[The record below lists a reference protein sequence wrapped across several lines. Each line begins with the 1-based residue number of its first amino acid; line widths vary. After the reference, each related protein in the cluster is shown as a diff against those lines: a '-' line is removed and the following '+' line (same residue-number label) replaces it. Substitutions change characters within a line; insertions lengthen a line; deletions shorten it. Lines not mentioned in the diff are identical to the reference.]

1 MNKGNNK
8 KAESFDA
15 SKKSELGAPTG
26 NVGEK
31 RKKILVHI
39 CCSSCFSYVAKKL
52 KEENLEV
59 IGYFYNPEVHGK
71 SEYNKRLKDV
81 RDFCNEDE
89 IELIV
94 PKYDVQ
100 EYFAPIMPYMDKT
113 SIKYI
118 ADKKRWKRKRCQICI
133 LKLLEKT
140 AETARDQKINYF
152 TSTMLTSPYKDHDE
166 IWNRGLALEQL
177 FKVNFYYRD
186 FRKGYWAGRNYGRSH
201 NMVIPSYCGCVY
213 SAEEGILE

>member
-1 MNKGNNK
+1 MTNKGQKEKNK
-8 KAESFDA
+8 
-15 SKKSELGAPTG
+15 
-26 NVGEK
+26 
-31 RKKILVHI
+31 RILVHI

-52 KEENLEV
+52 KEDNLEIV
-59 IGYFYNPEVHGK
+59 GYFYNPEIHGK

-81 RDFCNEDE
+81 KDFCNKEK
-89 IELIV
+89 IKLVV

-100 EYFAPIMPYMDKT
+100 DFFAPIMPFMDKR

-118 ADKKRWKRKRCQICI
+118 NDKRRWKRKRCQICI
-133 LKLLEKT
+133 SVLLEKT
-140 AETARDQKINYF
+140 AEEAKKQKANFF

-177 FKVNFYYRD
+177 YKIIFYYRD
-186 FRKGYWAGRNYGRSH
+186 FRKGYWTGRNYGRAH
-201 NMVIPSYCGCVY
+201 KMIIPNYCGCVY